1 MKTQRMSEASGADRR
16 PPKMIRL
23 LGETHID
30 FMGKRR
36 IAFLLSTGLVL
47 LGLIAAFQIFVT
59 GQANLG
65 IEFTGGT
72 SVTLEFKQDVSLEEA
87 RRLLRESGFSNPQI
101 TDAKGGEGFKL
112 IVRVKADEAP
122 GREAVEVADRIKE
135 IFEGAFPDNPVLDTS
150 STSIGPAIGA
160 ELRQK
165 AVYAIVYAIIGI
177 IAYIAVRFDF
187 KFGVAATV
195 AMFHDVLAVI
205 GIMWLKDFFVP
216 TEFTLLI
223 MTAVLTLAGYSL
235 TDTVVVFDRIR
246 ENLKKRLKLPLDQL
260 INHSI
265 NQVLSRTIVT
275 SLTTFLVVFSI
286 FLFGGEVLRDFAFAL
301 MIGVIV
307 GTYSSIFVASP
318 LLIVWRGGRGK
329 LLGQA
334 PASSSPAQSTSP
346 ATSASA
352 AGRHATGA

>member
-1 MKTQRMSEASGADRR
+1 MKAQSPSAADRR
-16 PPKMIRL
+16 PPKMFRL
-23 LGETHID
+23 LGETNID
-30 FMGKRR
+30 FMGKRY
-36 IAFLLSTGLVL
+36 IAFTISGILVL
-47 LGLIAAFQIFVT
+47 LGLIAAVQIFVT

-72 SVTLEFKQDVSLEEA
+72 SVTLEFDKPVPLEEA
-87 RRLLRESGFSNPQI
+87 RRILRENGFSNPQI
-101 TDAKGGEGFKL
+101 THAEEAQSFKL
-112 IVRVKADEAP
+112 IVRVKAEEAQ
-122 GREAVEVADRIKE
+122 GRGAVEVADRIKT
-135 IFEGAFPDNPVLDTS
+135 IFESAFPDNPVRDAS

-187 KFGVAATV
+187 KFGLAATI

-205 GIMWLKDFFVP
+205 GIMWLKNFIVP

-246 ENLKKRLKLPLDQL
+246 ENLRKRMRIPLEDL
-260 INHSI
+260 INRSI

-286 FLFGGEVLRDFAFAL
+286 FLFGGEVLQDFAFAL
-301 MIGVIV
+301 MIGIIV

-318 LLIVWRGGRGK
+318 LLILWRRGRGK
-329 LLGQA
+329 LLGRAAEVRPESKPKA
-334 PASSSPAQSTSP
+334 PVKS
-346 ATSASA
+346 
-352 AGRHATGA
+352 R

>member
-1 MKTQRMSEASGADRR
+1 MKTRPTPAATSPGTDRE
-16 PPKMIRL
+16 PPKMFRL
-23 LGETHID
+23 LGETRID

-36 IAFLLSTGLVL
+36 IAFVLSALLVA
-47 LGLIAAFQIFVT
+47 LGLFAAVQIFLT

-72 SVTLEFKQDVSLEEA
+72 SVTLEFSKPVPLEEA
-87 RRLLRESGFSNPQI
+87 RRLLRENGFTHPQI
-101 TDAKGGEGFKL
+101 THAEDAESFKL
-112 IVRVKADEAP
+112 IVRVKAEEAP
-122 GREAVEVADRIKE
+122 GQEAVEVADRIKRV
-135 IFEGAFPDNPVLDTS
+135 FENAFPDNPVRDAS

-165 AVYAIVYAIIGI
+165 AVYAILYAIIGI

-187 KFGVAATV
+187 KFGVAATI

-205 GIMWLKDFFVP
+205 GIMWLKNFFVP

-246 ENLKKRLKLPLDQL
+246 ENLRKRLRIPLEQL
-260 INHSI
+260 INNSI

-301 MIGVIV
+301 MMGVIV

-318 LLIVWRGGRGK
+318 LLLVWRGGRGK
-329 LLGQA
+329 LLGRAADVPSARTQA
-334 PASSSPAQSTSP
+334 PVKS
-346 ATSASA
+346 
-352 AGRHATGA
+352 R

>member
-1 MKTQRMSEASGADRR
+1 MKTHPTSPTDRDRR
-16 PPKMIRL
+16 PPKMFRL

-36 IAFLLSTGLVL
+36 IAFGISGVLVA
-47 LGLIAAFQIFVT
+47 LGLFAAVQIFVT

-72 SVTLEFKQDVSLEEA
+72 SVTLEFPQPVPLEEA
-87 RRLLRESGFSNPQI
+87 RRLLRESGFTNPQI
-101 TDAKGGEGFKL
+101 THAEDAESFKL
-112 IVRVKADEAP
+112 IVRIKAEEAP
-122 GREAVEVADRIKE
+122 GRGAVEVADRIKE
-135 IFEGAFPDNPVLDTS
+135 LFEGAFPDNPVRDTS

-165 AVYAIVYAIIGI
+165 AVYAIVYAILGI

-205 GIMWLKDFFVP
+205 GIMWLKNFFVP

-223 MTAVLTLAGYSL
+223 MTAILTLAGYSL

-246 ENLKKRLKLPLDQL
+246 ENLRKRLRIPLEEL
-260 INHSI
+260 INHSL
-265 NQVLSRTIVT
+265 NQVLSRTVVT

-301 MIGVIV
+301 MMGVIV

-329 LLGQA
+329 LLGRSADVRSGPQA
-334 PASSSPAQSTSP
+334 PAHKTPVNS
-346 ATSASA
+346 
-352 AGRHATGA
+352 

>member
-1 MKTQRMSEASGADRR
+1 MKTQSPSPTSTDRQ
-16 PPKMIRL
+16 PPKMFRL
-23 LGETHID
+23 LGETNID

-36 IAFLLSTGLVL
+36 IAFFLSAVLVG
-47 LGLIAAFQIFVT
+47 LGLFAAVQIFVT

-72 SVTLEFKQDVSLEEA
+72 SVTLEFARPVPLEEA

-101 TDAKGGEGFKL
+101 THAEDAQSFKL
-112 IVRVKADEAP
+112 IVRIKAEEAQ

-135 IFEGAFPDNPVLDTS
+135 IFEDAFPDNPVLDTS

-205 GIMWLKDFFVP
+205 GIMWLKNFFVP

-246 ENLKKRLKLPLDQL
+246 ENLRKRLRIPLEQL

-265 NQVLSRTIVT
+265 NQVLGRTIVT

-301 MIGVIV
+301 MMGVIV

-318 LLIVWRGGRGK
+318 LLILWRGGRGK
-329 LLGQA
+329 LLGRA
-334 PASSSPAQSTSP
+334 ADVSPKAQTPVKS
-346 ATSASA
+346 
-352 AGRHATGA
+352 